1 MNVAEFGFTPFLSL
15 AYKTL
20 LALLQANN
28 KATTSAVSTAR
39 CLFKDA
45 FLANLSM

>member
-28 KATTSAVSTAR
+28 KATTMSIAR
-39 CLFKDA
+39 CLSKDS